1 MSEAT
6 QACNKRL
13 ELEEKIIAAR
23 NNKLETIID
32 IKSRSFRHVRE
43 LFDMR
48 NAAIDGYF
56 RAVGEAKNMY
66 LDLFEGCNKK
76 MKEFLGL

>member
-6 QACNKRL
+6 QACNKRI

-32 IKSRSFRHVRE
+32 IMSRSFRPVRE
-43 LFDMR
+43 LFDLR

-56 RAVGEAKNMY
+56 NAYGKAKDVY
-66 LDLFEGCNKK
+66 LDLFEDCNKK
-76 MKEFLGL
+76 MKQVLGL